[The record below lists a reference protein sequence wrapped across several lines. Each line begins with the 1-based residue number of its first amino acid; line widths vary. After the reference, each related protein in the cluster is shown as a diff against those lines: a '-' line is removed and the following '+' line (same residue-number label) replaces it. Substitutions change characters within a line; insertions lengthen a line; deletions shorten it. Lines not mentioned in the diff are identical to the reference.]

1 MFIHLGEKCIVRKK
15 DIVGIFDIENTS
27 VSAITKEFLNKAGK
41 RGGVVY
47 INEEMPKSFI
57 LVRDGEESVIYISS
71 LSPSTLVKRYNE
83 SFFE

>member
-41 RGGVVY
+41 RGDVIYV
-47 INEEMPKSFI
+47 NEEMPKSFI
-57 LVRDGEESVIYISS
+57 IVKDEDDSVIYISS